1 MSDRSH
7 LLFYGKTEDQPEREY
22 IYMLSVKTQY
32 AGVELHM
39 FIIQLFRYLNNK
51 YFADFKLSDEGQYWE
66 TNDETLLK
74 TTFKRY
80 TDFINGFASTIE
92 SYPTL
97 SGEDLESYI
106 DRLLKMLQNKRNEGR

>member
-1 MSDRSH
+1 
-7 LLFYGKTEDQPEREY
+7 
-22 IYMLSVKTQY
+22 MLSVKTQY

-92 SYPTL
+92 SYLTL